1 MEKNEP
7 DWNLYRTFLAV
18 MECGSLSAAARVLG
32 LTQPTVGRHVDEL
45 QDHLGV
51 VLFTR
56 SQAGLVPTDTAIS
69 LLPHATAVQSAARGL
84 RRAASGDVGSVRG
97 TVRVTAAE
105 VVGIEILPPVL
116 TQLRRDH
123 PDLEIE
129 LVLSNRVENL
139 LRRDA
144 DIAVRMVAPEQGAL
158 IAKHIGNIDLGF
170 HAMSDYL
177 DHAGWRGREGEI
189 GWDQLGK
196 LDLIGFD
203 TVSADVRAMVDRM
216 PEIANAHFAM
226 RVDSNVAQLA
236 MMRAGFGVAA
246 CQLGLARR
254 TEGCMR
260 LLPDFTL
267 ALDTWVTMHEG
278 LRDHLRCR
286 VVFDALVAGMQ
297 AYRRES
303 LNSST
308 V

>member
-1 MEKNEP
+1 MDRNEP
-7 DWNLYRTFLAV
+7 DWNLYRTFMAV

-45 QDHLGV
+45 QDQLGV

-56 SQAGLVPTDTAIS
+56 SQSGLVPTDTAIS

-84 RRAASGDVGSVRG
+84 RRAASGDIGSVRG

-105 VVGIEILPPVL
+105 IVGVEILPPII
-116 TQLRRDH
+116 TKLRRDH

-144 DIAVRMVAPEQGAL
+144 DIAVRMVAPDQDAL

-170 HAMSDYL
+170 HAMADYL
-177 DHAGWRGREGEI
+177 AHAGWLGRECEI
-189 GWDQLGK
+189 GWHELGQ

-203 TVSADVRAMVDRM
+203 TASADVRAMVDRM
-216 PEIANAHFAM
+216 PEINAHFAL
-226 RVDSNVAQLA
+226 RVDSNIAQLA
-236 MMRAGFGVAA
+236 MMRAGFGIVL

-254 TEGCMR
+254 TPGCVR
-260 LLPDFTL
+260 LMPDFTM

-286 VVFDALVAGMQ
+286 VVFDALVEGMQ

-303 LNSST
+303 LNA
-308 V
+308 

>member
-1 MEKNEP
+1 MDRNEP
-7 DWNLYRTFLAV
+7 DWNLYRTFMAV

-45 QDHLGV
+45 QDQLGV

-56 SQAGLVPTDTAIS
+56 SQSGLVPTDTAIS

-84 RRAASGDVGSVRG
+84 RRAASGDIGSVRG

-105 VVGIEILPPVL
+105 IVGVEILPPII

-144 DIAVRMVAPEQGAL
+144 DIAVRMVAPNQDAL

-170 HAMSDYL
+170 HATSDYL
-177 DHAGWRGREGEI
+177 AHAGWQGREGEI
-189 GWDQLGK
+189 GWQELGQ

-203 TVSADVRAMVDRM
+203 TASADVRAMVDRM
-216 PEIANAHFAM
+216 PEINAHFAL
-226 RVDSNVAQLA
+226 RVDSNSAQLA
-236 MMRAGFGVAA
+236 MMRAGFGIVL

-254 TEGCMR
+254 TAGCVR
-260 LLPDFTL
+260 LMPDFTM

-286 VVFDALVAGMQ
+286 VVFDALVTGMQ

-303 LNSST
+303 LNA
-308 V
+308 

>member
-1 MEKNEP
+1 MDKNEP
-7 DWNLYRTFLAV
+7 DWNLYRTFIAV

-32 LTQPTVGRHVDEL
+32 VTQPTVGRHVDEL
-45 QDHLGV
+45 QEHLGV

-56 SQAGLVPTDTAIS
+56 SQSGLVPTDTAIS

-84 RRAASGDVGSVRG
+84 RRAASGDIGFVQG

-105 VVGIEILPPVL
+105 IVGVEILPPIV
-116 TQLRRDH
+116 TRLRRDH
-123 PDLEIE
+123 PDLEVE
-129 LVLSNRVENL
+129 LVLSNRLENL

-144 DIAVRMVAPEQGAL
+144 DIAVRMVAPDQDAL
-158 IAKHIGNIDLGF
+158 VAQHIGNIDLGF
-170 HAMSDYL
+170 HAMADYL
-177 DHAGWRGREGEI
+177 AHAGWQGKAEEI
-189 GWDQLGK
+189 GWDELGQ

-203 TVSADVRAMVDRM
+203 TATADVRAMVERM
-216 PEIANAHFAM
+216 PEISNARFAL

-236 MMRAGFGVAA
+236 MLRAGFGVAL

-254 TEGCMR
+254 TSGCVR

-267 ALDTWVTMHEG
+267 GLDTWVTMHEG

-286 VVFDALVAGMQ
+286 VVFDALVAGMR
-297 AYRRES
+297 AYRLEG
-303 LNSST
+303 LN